1 MTVNNE
7 FVDFKK
13 ILELASIIVVEKM
26 GTEERY

>member
-26 GTEERY
+26 GTEER